1 MISKTDKSTQV
12 FPTHNYNTR
21 LAELT
26 KKMSESGELKEEEEV
41 DPEISFKPA
50 NAANKPR
57 VTLNWNVV
65 KEGSDTKE
73 DEDKVA
79 EEIEGFTAVFIA
91 RGQSELDIK
100 RCGVCNGTSGTDDL
114 LEWLRKLDTVARP
127 IEIAAATAT
136 GPLARFLLKNREAHA
151 DWPSLRASIAAHF
164 ISSCI
169 RQTQKDALLRIEQR
183 SGESLVAFNYEF
195 ESLLTEAYSE
205 LPTDQTDLI
214 RTYLSALK
222 DRKLAI
228 AVLHENPTS
237 VEEAMRLAFKK
248 NQSNDFLRPQSS
260 SAPDKFGPVQSQ
272 LSALT
277 KAVNGLAK
285 AQEQIGCKVS
295 DMQSAATHAPA
306 SASKQTKEKLI
317 CYRCGKP
324 GHFARDCRSE
334 RVIPRED
341 ARPNN
346 LNASFNAEGSPK
358 SAIKKCLR
366 CRNTQHEVK
375 DCKTGPPKKSCFCGG
390 LHWVYD
396 CPHRRP
402 DARTPPQTEN

>member
-1 MISKTDKSTQV
+1 MTRKTDKSTQV

-21 LAELT
+21 LAELIG
-26 KKMSESGELKEEEEV
+26 KMSESGEIAEEEV
-41 DPEISFKPA
+41 DPEITFK
-50 NAANKPR
+50 NTNTTNKPSF
-57 VTLNWNVV
+57 TLNWNVV
-65 KEGSDTKE
+65 KESPDIKE
-73 DEDKVA
+73 GENKVA
-79 EEIEGFTAVFIA
+79 EEVEAFTAVFLA

-100 RCGVCNGTSGTDDL
+100 RCGVCNGTSGTNDL
-114 LEWLRKLDTVARP
+114 LEWLRRLDTVAKP
-127 IEIAAATAT
+127 IEVATATAT
-136 GPLARFLLKNREAHA
+136 GPLARFLLKNKEAHA

-183 SGESLVAFNYEF
+183 SSESLVAFNYEF
-195 ESLLTEAYSE
+195 ESLLTEAYNE

-237 VEEAMRLAFKK
+237 VEQAMRLAFKK

-260 SAPDKFGPVQSQ
+260 STTDKFGPVESQ

-285 AQEQIGCKVS
+285 AQEQIGCKVA
-295 DMQSAATHAPA
+295 DMQTAAAHAPA
-306 SASKQTKEKLI
+306 ITSKQTKEKLI

-334 RVIPRED
+334 RVVPRED
-341 ARPNN
+341 ARPND
-346 LNASFNAEGSPK
+346 LTASFNAEGSPK
-358 SAIKKCLR
+358 PAIKKCLR
-366 CRNTQHEVK
+366 CRNPQHEVK
-375 DCKTGPPKKSCFCGG
+375 NCKTGPPKKPCFCGG

-402 DARTPPQTEN
+402 DAQTSPQTEN